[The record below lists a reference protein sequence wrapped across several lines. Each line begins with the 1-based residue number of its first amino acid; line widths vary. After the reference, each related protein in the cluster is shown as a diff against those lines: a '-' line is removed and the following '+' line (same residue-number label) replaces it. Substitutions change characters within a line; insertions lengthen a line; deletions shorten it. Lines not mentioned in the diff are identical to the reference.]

1 MDLLSNL
8 LGLIICLVLGAAIG
22 WWFTRNKK
30 SASQTHI
37 YSSIEELRAI
47 GKLSV
52 FKAITKEIITET
64 DHTFGEFG
72 RKYLSWVFSN
82 KKLAMIFEFEVEFS
96 YNLQHPDFAIVTD
109 AAKQNAQLATIVM
122 PPCEYSVGIRNLQ
135 FYDEKKAAFL
145 PWLLPNLIGEAFG
158 AGFDET
164 DKNRLITSAREH
176 AKAQAEQLILDLKPE
191 VERSAKSTLSSL
203 ALSFN
208 VKSLEITF
216 KRTDAAIPLPI
227 MLNRSDEAIEAAEKT
242 AA

>member
-1 MDLLSNL
+1 MNFLSNVL
-8 LGLIICLVLGAAIG
+8 ALIICLLIGASFG
-22 WWFTRNKK
+22 WWFSRRSKK
-30 SASQTHI
+30 HNQTQI

-96 YNLQHPDFAIVTD
+96 YNLQHPDFNILTETTKSALNR
-109 AAKQNAQLATIVM
+109 AKIVM

-135 FYDEKKAAFL
+135 FYDEKRAAFL

-158 AGFDET
+158 AGFDEV

-176 AKAQAEQLILDLKPE
+176 ARAQAEQLIIDLKPE

-208 VKSLEITF
+208 VQAIEIIF
-216 KRTDAAIPLPI
+216 KRDDVAIPLPEI
-227 MLNRSDEAIEAAEKT
+227 MNTQLQHQAA
-242 AA
+242 A

>member
-8 LGLIICLVLGAAIG
+8 LGLIICLALGAAIG
-22 WWFTRNKK
+22 WWFARNKK
-30 SASQTHI
+30 SASQTQI

-109 AAKQNAQLATIVM
+109 AAKQNIQRATIVM

-191 VERSAKSTLSSL
+191 VERSAKNTLSSL

>member
-1 MDLLSNL
+1 MDLFSNL
-8 LGLIICLVLGAAIG
+8 LGLIVCLALGAAIG
-22 WWFTRNKK
+22 WWFSRGKNSSSKT
-30 SASQTHI
+30 QIH
-37 YSSIEELRAI
+37 SSIEELRAI

-96 YNLQHPDFAIVTD
+96 YNLQHPEFSIVTD
-109 AAKQNAQLATIVM
+109 ATSSAAQHAKIVM

-158 AGFDET
+158 AGFDEV

-176 AKAQAEQLILDLKPE
+176 AKAQAEQLIVDLKPE

-216 KRTDAAIPLPI
+216 KRNDAAIPLPVMI
-227 MLNRSDEAIEAAEKT
+227 NQSDEAIDAAEKS